1 MDLLVNVAQLLKG
14 QAGATHT
21 IDLNGPELEIDGA
34 EAAFVRGRIVLTRT
48 DIGIWASGDVAV
60 SAHATCSRCLVPVT
74 SSLDVRVDDI
84 FLPRVDLVTGAKI
97 DPTLDPDAD
106 TASIDVYHVLDL
118 TNTLRE
124 YRLAAMPLAP
134 LCREECQGICPQCG
148 TDRNQTTCSCE
159 PEPDPRW
166 AKLRELLT

>member
-1 MDLLVNVAQLLKG
+1 MDLLVNVAGLLKE
-14 QAGATHT
+14 QTGAMHP
-21 IDLNGPELEIDGA
+21 IEVNGPELEIDGA
-34 EAAFVRGRIVLTRT
+34 EPAFVRGRIVLTRT
-48 DIGIWASGDVAV
+48 DIGIWASGDVAI
-60 SAHATCSRCLVPVT
+60 SADATCSRCLVPFT
-74 SSLDVRVDDI
+74 SWLDVRVDDV

-97 DPTLDPDAD
+97 DPAMDPDAD
-106 TASIDVYHVLDL
+106 TASIDVHHVLDL

-134 LCREECQGICPQCG
+134 LCREDCLGICPHCG
-148 TDRNQTTCSCE
+148 TDRNQTICSCE

>member
-1 MDLLVNVAQLLKG
+1 MDLLVNVAQLLKE

-21 IDLNGPELEIDGA
+21 IDLDGPELEIDGA
-34 EAAFVRGRIVLTRT
+34 EPAFVRGRIVLTRT
-48 DIGIWASGDVAV
+48 DIGIWASGDIAI
-60 SAHATCSRCLVPVT
+60 SADATCSRCLVPVT

-106 TASIDVYHVLDL
+106 TASIDVYPVLDL